1 MCAKD
6 DEFRTDELACDHQT
20 TATKVARTR
29 RWWHGQKW
37 MIEGA
42 VASAYVDEKD
52 DIKGDNK
59 EDAATWEEVGEKV
72 ETTKGD
78 NKEDAAESAEVVEKT
93 RRKATRT
100 RR

>member
-1 MCAKD
+1 M
-6 DEFRTDELACDHQT
+6 
-20 TATKVARTR
+20 
-29 RWWHGQKW
+29 
-37 MIEGA
+37 
-42 VASAYVDEKD
+42 DEKD

-59 EDAATWEEVGEKV
+59 EDAAAWAEVGEKV